1 MPPFGFGM
9 SMPNLRKVSAAAPAP
24 PPAPVTLVQENWV
37 GAGLVAGR
45 TPSPTNSGG
54 GTWQINSSGPASS
67 YAAGQAAVVGTD
79 GNSTFR
85 HSVALTDANMTT
97 IAGPALSGPVGQ
109 ALFAYARSTPGPTA
123 DLTSYY
129 QLYVPVGSVNLS
141 KTVAG
146 VETALASAAVDAQG
160 LSLSFSV
167 VGSTITV
174 KVNGTQVIQVTDTA
188 ISTAGYWGY
197 QTNAI
202 TDENEGLVKSNV
214 GPITIATY

>member
-9 SMPNLRKVSAAAPAP
+9 SMPNLRNVSAAA
-24 PPAPVTLVQENWV
+24 PAPVTLVQENWV
-37 GAGLVAGR
+37 GSGSVSGR

-54 GTWQINSSGPASS
+54 GTWQINASGSTSS
-67 YAAGQAAVVGTD
+67 YAAGQAFVDGTD

-97 IAGPALSGPVGQ
+97 IAGPALSGGIGQ
-109 ALFAYARSTPGPTA
+109 ALIAYARSTPGPTA

-129 QLYVPVGSVNLS
+129 QLYVPVGSVSLS
-141 KTVAG
+141 KIVSG
-146 VETALASAAVDAQG
+146 VETSLASAAVDAQG

-174 KVNGTQVIQVTDTA
+174 KVNGAQVIQVTDTA

-197 QTNAI
+197 QTNVL
-202 TDENEGLVKSNV
+202 TDENEGTVRSNV
-214 GPITIATY
+214 GPITIATS